1 MTNTPYRHPG
11 CGWFRLTLLGSL
23 TLLAVASGSAL
34 AATTTQSLLPAQA
47 SLSDGATLSNGQIV
61 LAHGLAQ
68 WNFSVDASDDYKVA
82 INYRSPY
89 GSKVNTFFVDNHSS
103 NVTSGTHDTVQSYT
117 VTLHL
122 DAGRHKVG
130 VDGRSQWGYLFLTG
144 ADVTVSAIDT
154 DGDGVSDSQ
163 DAFPNDAKEWADSDG
178 DGHGNNSD
186 AFPNDASDWLDSDQD
201 GYGDNRELANGS
213 DPHDANSIPDYNGD
227 HQTLLI
233 GAAATASVT
242 KQPVTIKP
250 DYIQIENSA
259 AGSSAGWDFS
269 VNQNGY
275 YRVSLQVANVNAD
288 TRSNQAFLDGTPLE
302 FTSGPSSTQSVILDG
317 YLEAGKHTAGI
328 RVADTNKH
336 WGYVRLTGGEVA
348 YLGNLA
354 ITSPSAGS
362 IIASGQPLSIAYS
375 HTGSG
380 TLSYRVNGGDKVVY
394 TGRSPLQIPVSAD
407 GFYRVEL
414 SVEGTR
420 LTDSVGVYVG
430 TKPTGDFI
438 QTSGSHFTLAGKPW
452 YFNGTNQYYLMYK
465 PEAMAEDIFKRASSL
480 GLNVVRTW
488 MFCNDTQLHDGVC
501 INLASGGDFILN
513 KDPATR
519 TAAEQAIIDRSFALF
534 DNYVALAAQ
543 YNIRL
548 VLSLGDEWN
557 YFGKVTD
564 YGPYADAAGRAK
576 FKTYIGKLLNHT
588 NQITGRKYNADPT
601 IMMWELANE
610 PRIATGFADW
620 VADISSYLRTQAPN
634 QLISIGME
642 SSFNFNGSGDSY
654 AALKALNDNPNIDA
668 ISAHLYPSSWHMTDQ
683 QALDNLDQLAALARE
698 LKKPAYLGE
707 FSWPAN
713 MKRSDSNPTG
723 ASSTTATIAEGLS
736 KREQLYRDWYA
747 LAWTNK
753 DAIGGMLSWQLSG
766 LEWGSGA
773 TGNCQ
778 WCSGPY
784 GVYSGGWSGNH
795 DGFQFYC
802 TLNDDEYAITGLGA
816 KGTNVEGDTINLRLH
831 KPSCDIIKAY
841 SQQYKA
847 LNNQ

>member
-1 MTNTPYRHPG
+1 MMNPQYSNPLIR
-11 CGWFRLTLLGSL
+11 WLRLSALGGA
-23 TLLAVASGSAL
+23 TLLALTSGVALALETGIATVASSNVAAAVTQPLAPAL
-34 AATTTQSLLPAQA
+34 AQ
-47 SLSDGATLSNGQIV
+47 LSDGASLVNGEID

-68 WNFSVDASDDYKVA
+68 WNFTVDASDDYKVA
-82 INYRSPY
+82 IHYRSPY
-89 GSKVNTFFVDNHSS
+89 GSKVNTFFVDNQSS
-103 NVTSGTHDTVQSYT
+103 NINSGTHDSVQSYVT
-117 VTLHL
+117 TLHL
-122 DAGRHKVG
+122 DAGSHKVG
-130 VDGRSQWGYLFLTG
+130 VDARYQWGYIFLTG
-144 ADVTVSAIDT
+144 AEVTIVSVDT
-154 DGDGVSDSQ
+154 DGDGVSDS
-163 DAFPNDAKEWADSDG
+163 K
-178 DGHGNNSD
+178 D
-186 AFPNDASDWLDSDQD
+186 AFPNDASDWQDSDQD
-201 GYGDNRELANGS
+201 GYGDNREVANGS
-213 DPHDANSIPDYNGD
+213 DPHDANSIPDINSD

-233 GAAATASVT
+233 ADAATASVT

-250 DYIQIENSA
+250 DYVQIENSA
-259 AGSSAGWDFS
+259 AGSSAGWDFT
-269 VNQNGY
+269 VNQSGY

-288 TRSNQAFLDGTPLE
+288 TRSNQAFLDGVSKE
-302 FTSGPSSTQSVILDG
+302 FTSGPSSTQAVTIDAF
-317 YLEAGKHTAGI
+317 LEAGKHTTGI

-348 YLGNLA
+348 YQGNLE

-362 IIASGQPLSIAYS
+362 AIASGQPITIAYTY
-375 HTGSG
+375 TGTG
-380 TLSYRVNGGDKVVY
+380 ALSYRVNGGDKVVY
-394 TGRSPLQIPVSAD
+394 TGHSPLQIPVTTD

-414 SVEGTR
+414 SVDGTR

-438 QTSGSHFTLAGKPW
+438 QTSGSQFSLNGKPW

-480 GLNVVRTW
+480 GLNAVRTW

-513 KDPATR
+513 KDPAAR
-519 TAAEQAIIDRSFALF
+519 TAAEQAIIDRSFQLF

-588 NQITGRKYNADPT
+588 NQITGRKYNSDPT

-668 ISAHLYPSSWHMTDQ
+668 ISAHLYPTAWHMTDQ
-683 QALDNLDQLAALARE
+683 QALDNIDQLAALARE

-713 MKRSDSNPTG
+713 MKRPDSNPTG
-723 ASSTTATIAEGLS
+723 TSSTTATIAEGLS

-802 TLNDDEYAITGLGA
+802 TLNDSEYAITGPGA
-816 KGTNVEGDTINLRLH
+816 KGTNVEGDIINLALH
-831 KPSCDIIKAY
+831 KPTCDTVKEY
-841 SQQYKA
+841 SQRYQG
-847 LNNQ
+847 LNGQ